1 MPAEPH
7 GPLLKVCSLLNAESA
22 EYIVVGAW
30 ALILNN
36 IIRATEDVDILIAEN
51 AENYRKVIRAL
62 SRLEDG
68 AAAELK
74 PEDFEDNVVV
84 KIADEVEVDVSRKA
98 GSVTFW
104 EAAPN
109 AQRASVDGI
118 EIPYLSVADLI
129 RSKQTQRDQDR
140 IDLEM
145 LLRLQK

>member
-51 AENYRKVIRAL
+51 AENYLKVIRAL

-74 PEDFEDNVVV
+74 PEDFEKNMVV
-84 KIADEVEVDVSRKA
+84 KIADEVEVDVSRRA
-98 GSVTFW
+98 WSVTFGK
-104 EAAPN
+104 
-109 AQRASVDGI
+109 RRRTHSG
-118 EIPYLSVADLI
+118 L
-129 RSKQTQRDQDR
+129 RSMESKSLTF
-140 IDLEM
+140 
-145 LLRLQK
+145 RLPT